1 MPSTYT
7 ESGLELIASGEQSGT
22 WGDTTNTNWQIVDRL
37 TGARLSKTLSAAGS
51 SGSPTDITISDG
63 TLSEGMYPSIDFV
76 DGADLGATAYVRLTP
91 NDAERLIWVRN
102 SLSGSRSILLF
113 QGTYNASNDLELVNG
128 YDYLVHFDGAG
139 SGAVVTQVNAA
150 FPAATFNLTEAEL
163 SQLQN
168 IDSSTISATQWGY
181 LGATDQALATTDGP
195 TFAGAALSDSL
206 DLNATLQISD
216 AINYDGSSI
225 FYVRSRFNGG
235 EVQIGTETSGGT
247 LYYPIVIDGA
257 DDELRLNNSSGEMA
271 RFGSDGNL
279 GLGDT
284 DTNYPFGVVGTNTN
298 ANTGYVVNVHDDTA
312 QTTGAG
318 GGISFSGEDGSGT
331 KRAYA
336 AIKGKK
342 GNSTASNFDGGLAL
356 LVRRTG
362 VGTLDEALTIDKD
375 GHVSIG
381 ANIDVDGVAYLDN
394 IRGPDSGYTIGGDTD
409 NLGAALQLYPT
420 SGQVRAYIDGAE
432 SMRLTSAGLG
442 IGTTAPTFGQ
452 GGGIEIHHAT
462 AANLRLERTAAT
474 TSAMEIVAGDG
485 LCEIDVRTAADLA
498 FSTSNTERM
507 RIDSAGVVSMTTS
520 LEIGAGVSVEISGW
534 DSGDT
539 DIDGLVPGTA
549 FGGLIEGRTNGHI
562 VLGIRGNDALDGVHV
577 LSGGGN
583 YSSDTTYDTK
593 VISFMANGEVVLGS
607 HDSARGDALFDADS
621 GPIVVTPIPYS
632 TSQDATAIIFSA
644 SNFNNT
650 TTNWGTEG
658 LRLRLATTS
667 GGVPRLIFDMAND
680 GDLLHLTADG
690 TGRVGIKEADPT
702 CELHVDG
709 AMRGGVYVGTE
720 QSGTLTIAS
729 RNALVDMNGTTTIP
743 ASVFA
748 EGDVIILYSSS
759 ASRTVNQG
767 SGLTMHL
774 DGTATTGNRT
784 LAQRSMATI
793 YFETATRCVI
803 SGGGVT

>member
-113 QGTYNASNDLELVNG
+113 QGTYSASNDLELLNG

-150 FPAATFNLTEAEL
+150 FPATTFNLTEAEL

-181 LGATDQALATTDGP
+181 LGGMDQALDTTASVEFDGLGVNRTPGTTGVVEIDAPSGTLPALWVKGNEGGGGAGIEIATHSAATETDL
-195 TFAGAALSDSL
+195 A
-206 DLNATLQISD
+206 
-216 AINYDGSSI
+216 
-225 FYVRSRFNGG
+225 FNGNA
-235 EVQIGTETSGGT
+235 VVGTATSLTIAHEGAVAGT
-247 LYYPIVIDGA
+247 NFI
-257 DDELRLNNSSGEMA
+257 
-271 RFGSDGNL
+271 RFGSGM
-279 GLGDT
+279 T
-284 DTNYPFGVVGTNTN
+284 DRLTGT
-298 ANTGYVVNVHDDTA
+298 AGFSEYARFD
-312 QTTGAG
+312 GAG
-318 GGISFSGEDGSGT
+318 
-331 KRAYA
+331 
-336 AIKGKK
+336 
-342 GNSTASNFDGGLAL
+342 NF
-356 LVRRTG
+356 
-362 VGTLDEALTIDKD
+362 
-375 GHVSIG
+375 
-381 ANIDVDGVAYLDN
+381 
-394 IRGPDSGYTIGGDTD
+394 
-409 NLGAALQLYPT
+409 
-420 SGQVRAYIDGAE
+420 
-432 SMRLTSAGLG
+432 G
-442 IGTTAPTFGQ
+442 IGVTAPTFAQ
-452 GGGIEIHHAT
+452 GGGLEIHHAT
-462 AANLRLERTAAT
+462 AANIRLERTSAT
-474 TSAMEIVAGDG
+474 ASAMEIVAGDG

-498 FSTSNTERM
+498 ISTSNTERM

-520 LEIGAGVSVEISGW
+520 LEIGAGVSIEISGW
-534 DSGDT
+534 DSGET

-644 SNFNNT
+644 TNFNNT

-729 RNALVDMNGTTTIP
+729 RNALVDMNGTVTIP

-767 SGLTMHL
+767 SGLVMHL

-793 YFETATRCVI
+793 YFETATRCII